1 MVARKFFC
9 TFVLDFSF
17 GIQIIERKRQIWGVK
32 KKELEKN

>member
-17 GIQIIERKRQIWGVK
+17 GIQIIVQKATDLGR
-32 KKELEKN
+32 